1 MSTFNEDRSSTPF
14 ISWKEGSELFAIQVG
29 FLPGITQEIARLS
42 RGNPVVVKGIMEA
55 MGRAI
60 SADPMAETNIPYIRT
75 VLQAPGDPCDPTDL
89 EEWQRDFID
98 ANRSDLQT

>member
-1 MSTFNEDRSSTPF
+1 MTTFNNDRSSPSF
-14 ISWKEGSELFAIQVG
+14 ISSKEGSELFAIQVG

-42 RGNPVVVKGIMEA
+42 GGKPALVKGIMEA

-60 SADPMAETNIPYIRT
+60 SADPMAETSIPYIRT

-89 EEWQRDFID
+89 EEWQRDFI
-98 ANRSDLQT
+98 